1 MLLGL
6 LILVLLSVNLGGI
19 FSLSMQFGRGEWLGG
34 LGSLVFLAG
43 LDVLGFWLL
52 RGLRSGE

>member
-6 LILVLLSVNLGGI
+6 LILVLLGVNLGGI
-19 FSLSMQFGRGEWLGG
+19 FSLGMQFGRGEWLAG
-34 LGSLVFLAG
+34 LGSLLFLAL